1 MPKRVQEGVGLE
13 EQRTQPSAL
22 SPTLCA
28 QVLPNR
34 MGIAGRS
41 PGWPARMATAVTCSF
56 RARGLLW
63 NCLR

>member
-1 MPKRVQEGVGLE
+1 MAKRVQEGVGLE

-34 MGIAGRS
+34 MDIAGRS
-41 PGWPARMATAVTCSF
+41 PGWLARMATAVTCSF
-56 RARGLLW
+56 RAHGLPW
-63 NCLR
+63 NCPR